1 MKKILSILC
10 VTLLSTSIVLGCQY
24 ITILDGM
31 GFAGINFFQQQS
43 SLTAGDEGTTVFSP
57 ISTNLPITFWFR
69 SLTESSAAGNPNLT
83 DVCLWYAC
91 GTIDELTTRNGCK
104 I

>member
-24 ITILDGM
+24 ITILEGM

-43 SLTAGDEGTTVFSP
+43 DLAADGVGTTVFSP

-69 SLTESSAAGNPNLT
+69 SLTDPTLASDPNLI

-91 GTIDELTTRNGCK
+91 GTIDELTTRNWSK
-104 I
+104 L